1 MEPGAYGVRARDID
15 ILRAKHARGGKRGV
29 REGSARPRDDA
40 PTPAATTMVRW
51 QGGGGRREVWAS
63 VRLAGGGTLRVAWT
77 PIPVRIQAGPPTR
90 PQGLASSSPRV
101 WPHHPPGTGLIIPI
115 SQPIIPQGL
124 IKKSPLLYRAAHGPR
139 LGRGGS
145 RGGVFDYASRHHLGE
160 VPPTGSRQ
168 CQSRRPPG

>member
-63 VRLAGGGTLRVAWT
+63 VRLAGGGTLRGSVD

-90 PQGLASSSPRV
+90 PQGLASSSPRA
-101 WPHHPPGTGLIIPI
+101 WPHHPPGPGLI
-115 SQPIIPQGL
+115 SPQGL
-124 IKKSPLLYRAAHGPR
+124 ASSKKAPYCIGQLMALALAAVAR
-139 LGRGGS
+139 EEV
-145 RGGVFDYASRHHLGE
+145 VFDYASRHHLGE